1 MLEACRSRGSAGFGV
16 GNGNDGLGEL
26 FSSACSLLSQ
36 PVISPG
42 FSGACLWISVART
55 NRLAGKGS
63 LVTAVSV
70 GMGLA
75 LEFVAR

>member
-36 PVISPG
+36 PVIP
-42 FSGACLWISVART
+42 L
-55 NRLAGKGS
+55 
-63 LVTAVSV
+63 
-70 GMGLA
+70 GLA
-75 LEFVAR
+75 EHAFGYRWQEQTDWPARDRW